1 MKKSCLEKNVGPI
14 DRLVRL
20 AIVAVL
26 WIWPLTT
33 AMSTVGTAIMSALG
47 GIILVTAVTGYCLL
61 YDVLNW
67 STVRRHSHA

>member
-1 MKKSCLEKNVGPI
+1 M
-14 DRLVRL
+14 
-20 AIVAVL
+20 
-26 WIWPLTT
+26 WPLTT